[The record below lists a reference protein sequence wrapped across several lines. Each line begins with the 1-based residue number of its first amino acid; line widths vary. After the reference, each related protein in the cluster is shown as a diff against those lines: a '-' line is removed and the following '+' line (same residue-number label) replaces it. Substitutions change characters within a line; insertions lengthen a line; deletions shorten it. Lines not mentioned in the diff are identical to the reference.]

1 MTLEDPLFFWEV
13 RFSIEFTCMFPLN
26 RMKLLFNLS
35 LIQSVL
41 IGAESVRSQRKSTVS
56 FNSIPLIDTILQFY
70 ETVSMNV
77 LYVKMIDINR
87 TSRYNSSKQALD
99 KNVKVD

>member
-1 MTLEDPLFFWEV
+1 MTLEDPLFLWEV

-41 IGAESVRSQRKSTVS
+41 IGAESGDSCGTSVQVDTPQERSDEEDWSMPRGKRPLAAEL
-56 FNSIPLIDTILQFY
+56 NSIIQQHP
-70 ETVSMNV
+70 
-77 LYVKMIDINR
+77 INR
-87 TSRYNSSKQALD
+87 YYSAIL
-99 KNVKVD
+99 